1 MILTETAL
9 SFLAPPPAPI
19 PGDFNHV
26 VGHTTLQELAYFGAA
41 WSGLR
46 QAGYDIVTRNG
57 WQKVAEY
64 QTDTDSLM
72 AENGFYAGQ
81 VERVDST
88 GKVTD
93 VVLTFN
99 GRFMDLEILAALP
112 AAAMGLPSD
121 YFEKGINIYESIL
134 HDPRYMDA
142 KIHIVGYSM
151 GTTAVARVM
160 AYSIATYGETMT
172 DQRVDF
178 TSFAPARF
186 HEEQARYYG
195 LGTEI
200 FEGRWIN
207 YHAPN
212 DENRDPTQTTSGD
225 SFLGTEVILPALAT
239 PTGATDV
246 HNGGF
251 LVMALGTPDWLTP
264 AEQAFTYE
272 HTSPV
277 STAGYTT
284 PGMAPLRIEGD
295 DAGTTLKGLGN
306 DDVII
311 GGLGRDTMYG
321 NGGDD
326 HFVFES
332 IWDSG
337 QTKDTAD
344 QILDFN
350 DGDRID
356 LSAIDAVQSGSNWE
370 GTNEAFKLI
379 SGSSFTAA
387 GQIKV
392 TVSNDT
398 TWISVN
404 TDTDLLP
411 EMMIQVAGRH
421 MLSAEDF
428 IF

>member
-1 MILTETAL
+1 MILTETVL
-9 SFLAPPPAPI
+9 GLLAPPPAPI

-26 VGHTTLQELAYFGAA
+26 VGHATLQELVYFGAA
-41 WSGLR
+41 WSGLS
-46 QAGYDIVTRNG
+46 QGGYNIETRNG
-57 WQKVAEY
+57 WQNPIEY
-64 QTDTDSLM
+64 QTDTDALTQ
-72 AENGFYAGQ
+72 ADGFYANQ

-88 GKVTD
+88 GKITD
-93 VVLTFN
+93 VVLSFA
-99 GRFMDLEILAALP
+99 GRFYDPEVTTALP
-112 AAAMGLPSD
+112 AASLGLPND
-121 YFEKGINIYESIL
+121 FYEKGIKLYNSIL
-134 HDPRYMDA
+134 HDPKYMDA
-142 KIHIVGYSM
+142 KIHIAGYSM
-151 GTTAVARVM
+151 ATTVVARVL
-160 AYSIATYGETMT
+160 AYSIVTYGETMT

-178 TSFAPARF
+178 TSFAPARY

-195 LGTEI
+195 LDGSI

-207 YHAPN
+207 YQASN
-212 DENRDPTQTTSGD
+212 DENRDPNHYSTGD
-225 SFLGTEVILPALAT
+225 SFFGTEVLLPALAT

-246 HNGGF
+246 HNGSY
-251 LVMALGTPDWLTP
+251 LVTALGVPDWLTP
-264 AEQAFTYE
+264 EEQTFVYQ
-272 HTSPV
+272 HTSTVDPL
-277 STAGYTT
+277 GYTT

-295 DAGTTLKGLGN
+295 DAGTTLTGLGN

-326 HFVFES
+326 HFAFET

-344 QILDFN
+344 RIFDFN
-350 DGDRID
+350 DDDRID
-356 LSAIDAVQSGSNWE
+356 LSVIDAVQSGSNWE